1 VNKRKSA
8 ISSCSSL
15 ERGKGFSFPFKVP
28 RYARSL
34 PAPIDT
40 SNHCSKE
47 PLASAIRGP
56 YNQHKTTSLEPDA
69 MLLRN
74 AYETAAPYHPATSYR
89 INNARRDP
97 LVRSNRIWNLRSRP
111 DNRCGIS
118 SDGLDPIIISQFSI
132 N

>member
-40 SNHCSKE
+40 FNHCSKE
-47 PLASAIRGP
+47 PLASTIRGP
-56 YNQHKTTSLEPDA
+56 YNQHKTTSLGPDA
-69 MLLRN
+69 MLRDVIAQRLRDGR
-74 AYETAAPYHPATSYR
+74 AVSSR
-89 INNARRDP
+89 
-97 LVRSNRIWNLRSRP
+97 NLP
-111 DNRCGIS
+111 QDKQCT
-118 SDGLDPIIISQFSI
+118 
-132 N
+132 